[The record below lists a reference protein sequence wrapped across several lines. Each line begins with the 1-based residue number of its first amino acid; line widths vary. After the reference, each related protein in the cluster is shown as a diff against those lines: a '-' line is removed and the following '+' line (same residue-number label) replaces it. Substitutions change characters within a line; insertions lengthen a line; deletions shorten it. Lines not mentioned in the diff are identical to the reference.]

1 MSVKITVR
9 ENITEDGI
17 FLGDWSGVNKA
28 VSAAKYIKKL
38 EAAVTAAFPDADV
51 TVEAIDEPTL
61 SPLVVVGDGYYQ
73 ERDTME
79 TLEYIVNQAYQ
90 DFASW
95 VVEENDGLS

>member
-73 ERDTME
+73 EEWAMRI
-79 TLEYIVNQAYQ
+79 LEEIIAKVFQ

-95 VVEENDGLS
+95 VVEV